1 MITVWGR
8 RNSVNVQKVLW
19 ALEELDVPYAR
30 ENVGG
35 SFGGNRD
42 ADFLAMNP
50 MGLVPVIRDGDVTMF
65 ESNAIVRYLA
75 ARFRPGVL
83 RPEDHRSLA
92 MAEQW
97 MEWQQLVFA
106 PPVTVIFMSTV
117 RSPPGQRNEEAV
129 AAAEKQAAQAL
140 KIADAWLAR
149 HDWFAGSAFS
159 LGDIVMG
166 ALLWRYMG
174 LDCARPDMPHVL
186 EWLEAL
192 EGREPFRNAVM
203 AVPRAK
209 SLEQWGRIERET
221 G

>member
-19 ALEELDVPYAR
+19 ALEELDVPYTR

-83 RPEDHRSLA
+83 RPADHKSLA
-92 MAEQW
+92 LAEQW
-97 MEWQQLVFA
+97 MEWQQQNFA
-106 PPVTVIFMSTV
+106 PHVTAIFMNTV
-117 RSPPGQRNEEAV
+117 RGAPENYN
-129 AAAEKQAAQAL
+129 AAAVKAAEDQAADAAR
-140 KIADAWLAR
+140 IADRWIAR
-149 HDWFAGSAFS
+149 HDWFAGPDFS
-159 LGDIVMG
+159 FGDIVMG
-166 ALLWRYMG
+166 AVFWRYMG
-174 LDCARPDMPHVL
+174 LSCLKPDTPHLL

-192 EGREPFRNAVM
+192 EQRDAFRRTVVD
-203 AVPRAK
+203 VPRARN
-209 SLEQWGRIERET
+209 LAEWTRIEKESA
-221 G
+221 